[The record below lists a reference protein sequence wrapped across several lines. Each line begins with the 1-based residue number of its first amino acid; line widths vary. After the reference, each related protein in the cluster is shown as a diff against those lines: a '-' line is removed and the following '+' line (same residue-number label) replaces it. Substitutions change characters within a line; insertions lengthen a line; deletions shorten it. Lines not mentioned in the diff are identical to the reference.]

1 MVAETNKTTW
11 LINIFIL
18 VSACLAIYFG
28 LSNERELFTFFKPLT
43 TIFVIAVPF
52 FAPKN
57 GHVTFGRLV
66 IVGLVFCLLG
76 DVLLLFDAYFLFGLG
91 AFLLAHILFSISFV
105 QYMGFYKNWIAFLV
119 LFGIAGVLFYWLR
132 PDLGDLLLPVSIYVL
147 IITFMAWQGVG
158 LYMRKRNNAHALLA
172 MAVLFFM
179 FSDTLLAIAKFKTPF
194 YLSGP
199 LILSTYWL
207 SIGLIA
213 NATRKIISTIV
224 K

>member
-1 MVAETNKTTW
+1 MVAKTNKTTW

-76 DVLLLFDAYFLFGLG
+76 GLLLLFDAYFLFGLG

-105 QYMGFYKNWIAFLV
+105 
-119 LFGIAGVLFYWLR
+119 
-132 PDLGDLLLPVSIYVL
+132 
-147 IITFMAWQGVG
+147 
-158 LYMRKRNNAHALLA
+158 
-172 MAVLFFM
+172 
-179 FSDTLLAIAKFKTPF
+179 
-194 YLSGP
+194 
-199 LILSTYWL
+199 
-207 SIGLIA
+207 
-213 NATRKIISTIV
+213 
-224 K
+224 

>member
-1 MVAETNKTTW
+1 MVAKTNKTTW

-158 LYMRKRNNAHALLA
+158 LCMRKRNNAHALLA

-179 FSDTLLAIAKFKTPF
+179 LSDTLLAIAKFKTPF

-213 NATRKIISTIV
+213 NATRKIISTTV